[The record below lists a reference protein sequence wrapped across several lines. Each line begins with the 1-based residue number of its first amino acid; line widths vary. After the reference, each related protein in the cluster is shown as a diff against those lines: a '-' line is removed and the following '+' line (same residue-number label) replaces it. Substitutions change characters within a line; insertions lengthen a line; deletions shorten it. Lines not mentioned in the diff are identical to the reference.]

1 MIAGPPVDL
10 SEFEGMPLDTPT
22 LRAATDKIMTEVAA
36 LVGKLR
42 GEVPPAEPFHPA
54 IARRKQRAELRQ
66 LAEQQSADA
75 AGDTSGT
82 AGDGSGPGAM
92 PGDGA
97 AAEPGDVA
105 GQASS
110 EVAGP

>member
-10 SEFEGMPLDTPT
+10 SEFAGMPLDTPT

-42 GEVPPAEPFHPA
+42 GEVPPAEPFHAA

-75 AGDTSGT
+75 ADKASGI
-82 AGDGSGPGAM
+82 AGDGSGPETA
-92 PGDGA
+92 PRDGA

>member
-10 SEFEGMPLDTPT
+10 SEFAGMPLDTPT

-42 GEVPPAEPFHPA
+42 GEVPPAKPYNA
-54 IARRKQRAELRQ
+54 AVARRKQRAELRQ
-66 LAEQQSADA
+66 LAEESSD
-75 AGDTSGT
+75 DS
-82 AGDGSGPGAM
+82 SEPGA
-92 PGDGA
+92 
-97 AAEPGDVA
+97 VA
-105 GQASS
+105 GEAAS